1 MIRTTIDGRYYI
13 TSFLGG
19 GGFGTTYLAED
30 TQLPGNPVLVVKH
43 FTPAT
48 TDPKAEELFVREAQT
63 LKNLNHPQIP
73 QISKYITE
81 NQQLYIVQEFIPGH
95 DLKEDLRPGI
105 PLNEDFVIKLL
116 QEILEVLVY
125 IHDQEVIHR
134 DLKPSNIRR
143 RETDNKIVIIDFG
156 AVKKIITQKLGNQQ
170 NNITYIGSPGYAP
183 KEQTQGKPEF
193 SSDIYAVG
201 MIGIQALTGK
211 YPTDL
216 ELNSHTEKVIWRNY
230 IKVSDEFAA
239 ILNKMVE
246 PHWNDRY
253 HTATE
258 ALAALAQISSTPTP
272 PPLPTPLPPQPP
284 TPPQPPP
291 TPTPTPSKN
300 KYLLLKIAPVGL
312 MIIIGVIVFLKRP
325 VLQCDGKI
333 ATYKNS
339 EHNLNID
346 YPQCWENNKTPDLTT
361 GKVVTF
367 RQPQK
372 NVSLIIMIPKF
383 SGNLN
388 QYQQIREKFVKSQLK
403 SSEIISRSEPTI
415 ANGVGRKIIV
425 TGKDDGEEIKNM
437 YAMTLR
443 GNKAY
448 LITYTA
454 TIDDY
459 DKFLPTVEKMIESL
473 KIN

>member
-1 MIRTTIDGRYYI
+1 MIGTTIDGRYYI

-30 TQLPGNPVLVVKH
+30 TRLTGNPVLVVKH

-437 YAMTLR
+437 YVMTLR

-448 LITYTA
+448 LINYTA
-454 TIDDY
+454 TMDDY
-459 DKFLPTVEKMIESL
+459 DRFLPTVEKMIESL

>member
-170 NNITYIGSPGYAP
+170 NNLTRIGSPGYAP
-183 KEQTQGKPEF
+183 KEQQQGKPKF

-211 YPTDL
+211 DPTNL
-216 ELNSHTEKVIWRNY
+216 ELDSQTEKVIWRNY

-258 ALAALAQISSTPTP
+258 ALA
-272 PPLPTPLPPQPP
+272 
-284 TPPQPPP
+284 
-291 TPTPTPSKN
+291 
-300 KYLLLKIAPVGL
+300 
-312 MIIIGVIVFLKRP
+312 
-325 VLQCDGKI
+325 
-333 ATYKNS
+333 
-339 EHNLNID
+339 
-346 YPQCWENNKTPDLTT
+346 
-361 GKVVTF
+361 
-367 RQPQK
+367 
-372 NVSLIIMIPKF
+372 
-383 SGNLN
+383 
-388 QYQQIREKFVKSQLK
+388 
-403 SSEIISRSEPTI
+403 
-415 ANGVGRKIIV
+415 
-425 TGKDDGEEIKNM
+425 
-437 YAMTLR
+437 
-443 GNKAY
+443 
-448 LITYTA
+448 
-454 TIDDY
+454 
-459 DKFLPTVEKMIESL
+459 
-473 KIN
+473 

>member
-1 MIRTTIDGRYYI
+1 MIGTTIGGRYYI
-13 TSFLGG
+13 TSLLGI
-19 GGFGTTYLAED
+19 GGFGTTYLARD

-63 LKNLNHPQIP
+63 LKNLKHPQIP
-73 QISKYITE
+73 NILAYITE
-81 NQQLYIVQEFIPGH
+81 NQQLYIVQEFIDGH

-105 PLNEDFVIKLL
+105 PLHEDFVIKLL

-156 AVKKIITQKLGNQQ
+156 AVKKIITQQLGNQQ

-211 YPTDL
+211 DPGKL
-216 ELNSHTEKVIWRNY
+216 ELDSQTEKVIWRNQ

-246 PHWNDRY
+246 PNLKDRY
-253 HTATE
+253 RTATE
-258 ALAALAQISSTPTP
+258 ALEALAQISSTPTP
-272 PPLPTPLPPQPP
+272 PTPLPTPLQPA
-284 TPPQPPP
+284 TPLQP
-291 TPTPTPSKN
+291 PTPSKN

-325 VLQCDGKI
+325 IPECDGKLT
-333 ATYKNS
+333 TYQNS

-346 YPQCWENNKTPDLTT
+346 YPQCWEKNTTPNLTN

-367 RQPQK
+367 RKPQK
-372 NVSLIIMIPKF
+372 NVSLIIMIPEY
-383 SGNLN
+383 SGTLK
-388 QYQQIREKFVKSQLK
+388 QYQESREKAIKRDLESSQV
-403 SSEIISRSEPTI
+403 IDRNEPTI
-415 ANGVGRKIIV
+415 AGGDGREIIV
-425 TGKDDGEEIKNM
+425 TSEDNGEKIKNM
-437 YAMTLR
+437 YVMTLR

-448 LITYTA
+448 LINYTA
-454 TIDDY
+454 TMDDY
-459 DKFLPTVEKMIESL
+459 DRFLPTVEKMIESL